1 MRRVIAEAGW
11 QGDAEAAVLGT
22 SELVANALVHAG
34 SLSRLQL
41 SLSGSFLRV
50 EVEDP
55 SPATPAPRRPG
66 LAATRGRGIAILEQ
80 LATSW
85 GYQRRDDGKLVW
97 FELEGAGARA

>member
-1 MRRVIAEAGW
+1 MIAESGW

-34 SLSRLQL
+34 SLRRLEL
-41 SLSGSFLRV
+41 SLSGSCLRV

-55 SPATPAPRRPG
+55 SPATPAPRHPG
-66 LAATRGRGIAILEQ
+66 LAATRGRGIAILER

-85 GYQRRDDGKLVW
+85 GYRCRGDGKLVW
-97 FELEGAGARA
+97 FELEGASARR